1 MLPEG
6 LISGPNR
13 HGYTIK
19 KVDRF
24 DAGRYTCTAGN
35 GVGVAATAHINLQ
48 VLCKCLSFLKVF
60 FNKTFHVIYSQ
71 GLRTLTIGGSNTV
84 LLTSCLTG
92 LDLTKQLK
100 LLCI

>member
-6 LISGPNR
+6 SISGPNR

-24 DAGRYTCTAGN
+24 DAGRSTCSANN

-48 VLCKCLSFLKVF
+48 VLCKSKYY
-60 FNKTFHVIYSQ
+60 K
-71 GLRTLTIGGSNTV
+71 LT
-84 LLTSCLTG
+84 
-92 LDLTKQLK
+92 
-100 LLCI
+100 

>member
-6 LISGPNR
+6 SISGPNR

-24 DAGRYTCTAGN
+24 DAGRYTCSANN

-48 VLCKCLSFLKVF
+48 VLCKSKYY
-60 FNKTFHVIYSQ
+60 K
-71 GLRTLTIGGSNTV
+71 LT
-84 LLTSCLTG
+84 
-92 LDLTKQLK
+92 
-100 LLCI
+100 